1 VSRPTT
7 FPQDRSCPY
16 EPPAGYQSLRR
27 EGPLARITLYDGS
40 TAWAVSGHAEARR
53 LLGDPRLSA
62 DRRRPGFPMTSHVLT
77 ALRHLPPLLFNA
89 DEPEHG
95 RQRRMLIPGFGV
107 PRIRALRP
115 RIQQIVDQLLDA
127 MVEQGP
133 PAELVSAFALPVPS
147 MAISLL
153 LGVPYEDH
161 TSFEEL
167 SRLVM
172 RGSGPEESAAAR
184 EKMLG
189 YLEGL
194 LLDKEQQQR
203 QGRPEPG
210 PHSGLLDEV
219 VRDRLLT
226 GQTDREEIARLAF
239 NLLVAGHETTT
250 NMISLG
256 TLLLLKRPDQ
266 LAALRADP
274 GLLPQTVDELL
285 RHLSVVDEM
294 LRVATEDIPC
304 GAQVIRA
311 GEGVVF
317 NTSMINRD
325 EGHFPEPDALRLD
338 RSGQHHLAFGF
349 GVHQCLGQNLA
360 RLELEVALGTL
371 FRRLPQLRSAVDADE
386 LQIKP
391 GDTIQGLIEFP
402 VVW

>member
-1 VSRPTT
+1 MT
-7 FPQDRSCPY
+7 
-16 EPPAGYQSLRR
+16 
-27 EGPLARITLYDGS
+27 
-40 TAWAVSGHAEARR
+40 GHVEARK

-62 DRRRPGFPMTSHVLT
+62 DRRKPGFPMTSHVLT

-107 PRIRALRP
+107 PRIKELRP
-115 RIQQIVDQLLDA
+115 RIQQNVDQLLDA

-133 PAELVSAFALPVPS
+133 PAELVAAFALPVPS

-153 LGVPYEDH
+153 LGVPYGDH

-172 RGSGPEESAAAR
+172 RGSGPQESAAAR
-184 EKMLG
+184 GKMLG

-194 LLDKEQQQR
+194 LLDKERHQR
-203 QGRPEPG
+203 RRPDPG
-210 PHSGLLDEV
+210 PHFGLLDEL

-226 GQTDREEIARLAF
+226 GQTDRDEVARLAL

-256 TLLLLKRPDQ
+256 TLLLLKRPDR

-274 GLLPQTVDELL
+274 DRLPQTVDELL
-285 RHLSVVDEM
+285 RHLSVVDEL

-304 GAQVIRA
+304 GDQVIRA

-325 EGHFPEPDALRLD
+325 GSHFPEPDALRMD
-338 RSGQHHLAFGF
+338 RGGQHHVAFGF

-360 RLELEVALGTL
+360 RLELEVALGSL
-371 FRRLPQLRSAVDADE
+371 FRRLPGLRPAVEEDE
-386 LQIKP
+386 LPIKP

-402 VVW
+402 VTW

>member
-1 VSRPTT
+1 MTRPIT

-16 EPPAGYQSLRR
+16 EPPAGYRSLQQ
-27 EGPLARITLYDGS
+27 EGPLTRVTLYDGS
-40 TAWAVSGHAEARR
+40 TAWAVTGHAEARR

-62 DRRRPGFPMTSHVLT
+62 DRRKAGFPMTSHVLT

-115 RIQQIVDQLLDA
+115 RIQRIVDELLDT

-133 PAELVSAFALPVPS
+133 PAELVSALALPVPS

-184 EKMLG
+184 GKMLG

-194 LLDKEQQQR
+194 LLDKERRRR
-203 QGRPEPG
+203 QGLEDG
-210 PHSGLLDEV
+210 PHSGLLDEL

-256 TLLLLKRPDQ
+256 TLLLLERPDR

-274 GLLPQTVDELL
+274 GLLPQTVDELM
-285 RHLSVVDEM
+285 RHLSVVDEL

-325 EGHFPEPDALRLD
+325 ADHFPEPDELRLD
-338 RSGQHHLAFGF
+338 RGGQHHLAFGF

-371 FRRLPQLRSAVDADE
+371 FRRLPGLRSAVTVDE
-386 LQIKP
+386 LPVKP

-402 VVW
+402 VEW

>member
-1 VSRPTT
+1 MTRPIT

-16 EPPAGYQSLRR
+16 EPPAGYRSLRQ
-27 EGPLARITLYDGS
+27 EGPLTRVTLYDGS
-40 TAWAVSGHAEARR
+40 TAWAVTGHAEARR

-62 DRRRPGFPMTSHVLT
+62 DRRKPGFPMTSHVLT

-115 RIQQIVDQLLDA
+115 RIQQIVDELLDT

-184 EKMLG
+184 GKMLG

-194 LLDKEQQQR
+194 LIDKERRRR
-203 QGRPEPG
+203 QGQEDG
-210 PHSGLLDEV
+210 PQSGLLDEL

-226 GQTDREEIARLAF
+226 GQTDHEEIARLAF

-256 TLLLLKRPDQ
+256 TLLLLERPDRT
-266 LAALRADP
+266 AALRADP
-274 GLLPQTVDELL
+274 GLLPQTVDELM
-285 RHLSVVDEM
+285 RHLSVVDEL

-304 GAQVIRA
+304 GTQVIRA

-325 EGHFPEPDALRLD
+325 ADHFPEPDELRLD
-338 RSGQHHLAFGF
+338 RAGQHHLAFGF

-371 FRRLPQLRSAVDADE
+371 FRRLPRLRSSVTVDE
-386 LQIKP
+386 LPIKP

-402 VVW
+402 VEW